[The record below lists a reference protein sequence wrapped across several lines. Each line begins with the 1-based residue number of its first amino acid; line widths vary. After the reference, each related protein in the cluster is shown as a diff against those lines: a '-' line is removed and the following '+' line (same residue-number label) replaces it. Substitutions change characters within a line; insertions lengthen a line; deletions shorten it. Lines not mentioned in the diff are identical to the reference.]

1 MSLHTLNTL
10 MDVFDIYASPAFKH
24 DPAYSKSEYYV
35 TASDKEWTIEIPL
48 PGMNKENLK
57 VDIEDTLLTIQANT
71 TIKSKAVR
79 NFKCSW
85 HIDEAVDVTGITAK
99 LENGLLLVTLPRIKP
114 TKKNIAV
121 NIS

>member
-10 MDVFDIYASPAFKH
+10 MDVFDVYASSAFKY

-35 TASDKEWTIEIPL
+35 TANEKEWTIEIPL
-48 PGMNKENLK
+48 PGMTKENLK
-57 VDIEDTLLTIQANT
+57 VDIEDGLITIQANP

-79 NFKCSW
+79 SFKCSW
-85 HIDEAVDVTGITAK
+85 HIDEAVDVSNITAK

-114 TKKNIAV
+114 AKKTIAI

>member
-35 TASDKEWTIEIPL
+35 TAGDKEWTIEIPL
-48 PGMNKENLK
+48 PGMTKENLK
-57 VDIEDTLLTIQANT
+57 IDFEDSLLTVQANT

-85 HIDEAVDVTGITAK
+85 HIDEAVDVSGITAK

-114 TKKNIAV
+114 AKKNIAV
-121 NIS
+121 TIS

>member
-10 MDVFDIYASPAFKH
+10 MDVFDIYASTAFKH
-24 DPAYSKSEYYV
+24 DPAYSKSEYYI
-35 TASDKEWTIEIPL
+35 TASDKEWTIEVPL
-48 PGMNKENLK
+48 PGMTKENLK
-57 VDIEDTLLTIQANT
+57 VDIEDSMITIQANT

-85 HIDEAVDVTGITAK
+85 HIDEAVDVAGITAK

-114 TKKNIAV
+114 TKKSIAV
-121 NIS
+121 SIS